1 MFVCKR
7 LEELRKKFH
16 YSSQDCAYLLKISR
30 NKYEQIEAGRLP
42 PSCAEVLRMAKIFN
56 VTTDYLMGMDLT
68 EDDADYC
75 INDKEDDDFVVRL
88 TRLMAYNNEDV
99 NPRFHL
105 RLEEPP
111 LQSRH
116 QVGHQAGE
124 ALWLQYRLSAGRNY
138 SAAASGGVVK
148 KHFAL
153 VLPPAN

>member
-30 NKYEQIEAGRLP
+30 NKYEQIEAGKLP

-99 NPRFHL
+99 NAIALVTQKSPASIYAWK
-105 RLEEPP
+105 
-111 LQSRH
+111 SRRSNPDIKS
-116 QVGHQAGE
+116 VIKLA
-124 ALWLQYRLSAGRNY
+124 
-138 SAAASGGVVK
+138 
-148 KHFAL
+148 KHFGCSSDHLLGVTTQRQLQA
-153 VLPPAN
+153 VS

>member
-30 NKYEQIEAGRLP
+30 NKYEQIEAGKLP
-42 PSCAEVLRMAKIFN
+42 PSCAAVLRMAKIFN

-75 INDKEDDDFVVRL
+75 INDKEDDDFAVRL

-99 NPRFHL
+99 N
-105 RLEEPP
+105 
-111 LQSRH
+111 
-116 QVGHQAGE
+116 AI
-124 ALWLQYRLSAGRNY
+124 ALVTQKKP
-138 SAAASGGVVK
+138 ASIYAWKRRRSNPDIKSVIK
-148 KHFAL
+148 LAKHFGCSTDYL
-153 VLPPAN
+153 LGVSTHRQVQVVS